1 MIVRIITRK
10 MEMEVNM
17 LRYVIERILLIIATM
32 FVVITL
38 NFFLLQLTE
47 GSPFD
52 NGKITQVQIE
62 MMKNKFGL
70 NEPPMK
76 QYMKYLQ
83 GLVKGDLG
91 TSFRLQNK
99 DVSELIAEKL
109 PHTIKIGSLALVFGI
124 VVGILLGALAAI
136 YRNSFWDHFVTVLAV
151 IGVSIPSF
159 VMAAFLQYYLVVK
172 LELFP
177 FLYLPINPEK
187 GISALKSLHSMILP
201 ALSLSLFVI
210 SATMRY
216 MRSELVEVLNSDYIL
231 LARAKGLNKS
241 QVIMRHA
248 LRNALIP
255 IITIVGPMAIGL
267 LTGSLV
273 VEMFFGVPGLSRL
286 LLNAVTQ
293 NDYFLVL
300 GVNSFYSLLYVV
312 IVLVVDLLYGV
323 IDPRIRLKGG
333 N

>member
-1 MIVRIITRK
+1 
-10 MEMEVNM
+10 M
-17 LRYVIERILLIIATM
+17 LRYVIERIVLIILTM

-38 NFFLLQLTE
+38 NFFLLQLME

-52 NGKITQVQIE
+52 NGKITPVQVE
-62 MMKNKFGL
+62 LMKRKYGL

-76 QYMKYLQ
+76 QYIKYMQNLA
-83 GLVKGDLG
+83 KGDLG
-91 TSFRLQNK
+91 TSFKLQNK
-99 DVSELIAEKL
+99 EVKDLIKDKL
-109 PHTIKIGSLALVFGI
+109 PNTIKIGAIALVFGV

-136 YRNSFWDHFVTVLAV
+136 YRNSFWDHLVTILAV
-151 IGVSIPSF
+151 VGVSIPSF
-159 VMAAFLQYYLVVK
+159 VVAALLQYYFSVK
-172 LELFP
+172 LGWFPILFQIP
-177 FLYLPINPEK
+177 DAEK
-187 GISALKSLHSMILP
+187 GINVWKSLHSMILP
-201 ALSLSLFVI
+201 AFSLSLFVI

-231 LARAKGLNKS
+231 LARAKGLNKT

-255 IITIVGPMAIGL
+255 VVTIVGPMAISL
-267 LTGSLV
+267 MTGSLV
-273 VEMFFGVPGLSRL
+273 IEKFFGVPGLSQL

-293 NDYFLVL
+293 NDYFLIL
-300 GVNSFYSLLYVV
+300 GVNSFYSLVYVV
-312 IVLVVDLLYGV
+312 IILVVDLLYGV